1 MLMQDMRNIILW
13 TAIAS
18 YAASIVTCIVAV
30 VRARKNRAPWTGPES
45 GAYLNP
51 LANLFLGAGFLVS
64 ALANNALWLRALF
77 CAAGLF
83 QIPVFVV
90 VRNRARKK
98 KPPAA
103 SRNFDPPP
111 N

>member
-1 MLMQDMRNIILW
+1 MQDQRHVIFW
-13 TAIAS
+13 TAIAF
-18 YAASIVTCIVAV
+18 YAAAIVTCIVAV
-30 VRARKNRAPWTGPES
+30 VRARKDRMPWMGPES

-51 LANLFLGAGFLVS
+51 LANVFLGAGFLVS
-64 ALANNALWLRALF
+64 ALDNNFLWLRALF

-83 QIPVFVV
+83 QILVFVI

-98 KPPAA
+98 KKLAAA
-103 SRNFDPPP
+103 SHNIDPPP